1 MVKDLETIASW
12 YCLQAV
18 GLGLDIPISAQDTAP
33 VEALHLANELGEW
46 ENIGTVL
53 LEEITR
59 PLARY
64 LALHLVSGM
73 LFGYPFPS

>member
-1 MVKDLETIASW
+1 MVKDFETIASW
-12 YCLQAV
+12 HCLQAV

-33 VEALHLANELGEW
+33 VETLRLANELGKW
-46 ENIGTVL
+46 ESTGTVL

-64 LALHLVSGM
+64 LALHLVSDM
-73 LFGYPFPS
+73 LLGCSFPS

>member
-33 VEALHLANELGEW
+33 VETLRLANELGKW
-46 ENIGTVL
+46 ESIGTVL

-59 PLARY
+59 SLARY
-64 LALHLVSGM
+64 LALHLVSDM
-73 LFGYPFPS
+73 LFGYSFPS